1 MRKMMTGMMLAAAV
15 AALGASGVFADGVEK
30 VDVQGIRFEI
40 PEEIS
45 DLVTVETEG
54 LDENELVSV
63 YETASIE
70 AAEAMGKDYD
80 GAGWIFSIVTVPKD
94 RLKEMRCEDMFGL
107 NIFAEDD
114 DIYYGYNHPTDV
126 RLVRESD
133 EEMTEA
139 REPWIKINEWA
150 AQEVRQEILA
160 NNPELDEET
169 YTNTDLDIFLAR
181 AAYQPGTEYELRAL
195 DFGPD
200 ALDPTTLDEDDYIEE
215 LAEDFTY
222 EILPDAEA
230 PDGEYYVIAFNPGDD
245 ETRFDF
251 FKDPENQNL
260 IRQVMKIGD
269 KEHETFYMA
278 NPKEEDDADKTTT
291 GIVAAWCEAI
301 ANGSEDDD

>member
-114 DIYYGYNHPTDV
+114 ARIGLEITDG
-126 RLVRESD
+126 R
-133 EEMTEA
+133 
-139 REPWIKINEWA
+139 
-150 AQEVRQEILA
+150 
-160 NNPELDEET
+160 
-169 YTNTDLDIFLAR
+169 Y
-181 AAYQPGTEYELRAL
+181 
-195 DFGPD
+195 
-200 ALDPTTLDEDDYIEE
+200 
-215 LAEDFTY
+215 
-222 EILPDAEA
+222 
-230 PDGEYYVIAFNPGDD
+230 
-245 ETRFDF
+245 
-251 FKDPENQNL
+251 
-260 IRQVMKIGD
+260 
-269 KEHETFYMA
+269 
-278 NPKEEDDADKTTT
+278 
-291 GIVAAWCEAI
+291 
-301 ANGSEDDD
+301 